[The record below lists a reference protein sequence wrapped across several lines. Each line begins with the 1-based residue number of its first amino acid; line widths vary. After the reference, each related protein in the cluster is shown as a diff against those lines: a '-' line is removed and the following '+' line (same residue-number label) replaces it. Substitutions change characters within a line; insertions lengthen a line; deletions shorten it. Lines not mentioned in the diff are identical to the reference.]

1 MAARLRVQLGFS
13 PPGDAPVRFWWQ
25 PPQGA
30 GTIAELLQ
38 RLGADLGLEPSQRS
52 RLAATMDGF
61 VVLGGSRT
69 DLLRD
74 GDTLLVSLG
83 SKRGLASDEP
93 ADSEGVAVQPPAAKR
108 HKPQVLPAAAP
119 ESSSSEEESS
129 SEEKSSSSAEES
141 SSSESERSGRQQDMQ
156 TPTPTAP
163 VANNATTGKRPSRSA
178 RRKAA
183 KRRLRRLGVLPAG
196 KGAAAAAL
204 ALAAAPAVVTAAKQ
218 QPKSAARAERP
229 TQAAPQQPAPAVQA
243 QAPTGQQQQQAE
255 GQQQPQKQL
264 PEVVVPAEWQLGP
277 GKRHGQQHK
286 QRGGKQQPTHQPPQH
301 GSFHAVPPP
310 AAAAATSAGQAA
322 TPAPQPALDEAAF
335 GQLPPLEGEPC
346 VGDVLAYRLL
356 EIGAGLQPS
365 VSEARC
371 GRVTEVAPPAITLA
385 PHPDAAVHPLSYQR
399 ALRRALRLQAAAAAG
414 DEEAEAEEDSDDE
427 VFGSQYDEEGLLTAE
442 LASFV
447 ELRMLQPASGQR
459 NKQTTPAQP
468 APAAA
473 AAATTVQKAAVA
485 APEPAA
491 RLTAAPVTT
500 TNGGSTAGEGLGPS
514 SYSQL
519 GPPRPASRGDVIAAE
534 GGWAS
539 LYEQL
544 RQRRAQLVGQSGE
557 AAQQQGAA
565 TADAGTPKALPQQ
578 PNGSAAKAVR
588 SAPPAAGREH
598 INSNRATATSGGRGP
613 GSLTPGATRPRA
625 GVRRTAL
632 GPMLRMLRA
641 SSELS

>member
-1 MAARLRVQLGFS
+1 MQCCCLSNSPRLPDLPAQH
-13 PPGDAPVRFWWQ
+13 
-25 PPQGA
+25 GA
-30 GTIAELLQ
+30 
-38 RLGADLGLEPSQRS
+38 LEPV
-52 RLAATMDGF
+52 ATQCACARQI
-61 VVLGGSRT
+61 SWH
-69 DLLRD
+69 
-74 GDTLLVSLG
+74 
-83 SKRGLASDEP
+83 
-93 ADSEGVAVQPPAAKR
+93 DSNPSVQ
-108 HKPQVLPAAAP
+108 
-119 ESSSSEEESS
+119 
-129 SEEKSSSSAEES
+129 
-141 SSSESERSGRQQDMQ
+141 
-156 TPTPTAP
+156 
-163 VANNATTGKRPSRSA
+163 GKRPSRSA

-371 GRVTEVAPPAITLA
+371 GRCAGVLGQAAQVGLLHMRVMFELSFLWRSLQHRFDNIAVRASLLAQIHAVPACCRVTEVAPPAITLA

-427 VFGSQYDEEGLLTAE
+427 G
-442 LASFV
+442 
-447 ELRMLQPASGQR
+447 
-459 NKQTTPAQP
+459 
-468 APAAA
+468 
-473 AAATTVQKAAVA
+473 
-485 APEPAA
+485 
-491 RLTAAPVTT
+491 
-500 TNGGSTAGEGLGPS
+500 GLGCC
-514 SYSQL
+514 
-519 GPPRPASRGDVIAAE
+519 
-534 GGWAS
+534 
-539 LYEQL
+539 
-544 RQRRAQLVGQSGE
+544 
-557 AAQQQGAA
+557 
-565 TADAGTPKALPQQ
+565 
-578 PNGSAAKAVR
+578 
-588 SAPPAAGREH
+588 
-598 INSNRATATSGGRGP
+598 
-613 GSLTPGATRPRA
+613 
-625 GVRRTAL
+625 
-632 GPMLRMLRA
+632 
-641 SSELS
+641 